1 MEIIEINKEL
11 YPIRFGMNALRMFC
25 KEQKIPLT
33 GLADLANEISLDEA
47 CMLILCGL
55 RDGARK
61 QNQVCKLS
69 IEDIADA
76 LDDDMELITK
86 AMGIFADS
94 FNTKEKGNEKEET
107 KSLKKK

>member
-1 MEIIEINKEL
+1 MEILEINNTL

-33 GLADLANEISLDEA
+33 GLADLANDISLDEA

-61 QNQVCKLS
+61 QGQICSLT
-69 IEDIADA
+69 IDDIADA
-76 LDDDMELITK
+76 LDNDMDLITK
-86 AMGIFADS
+86 AMTLFADS
-94 FNTKEKGNEKEET
+94 FNTKDKGNENEET